1 VKTPKS
7 SNFEDMWSFDYPHLS
22 MKEHREKLHRV
33 EVPIEKGAFRAFQE
47 EECDNCDYILKTSLL
62 RVWEYTKEK

>member
-1 VKTPKS
+1 
-7 SNFEDMWSFDYPHLS
+7 